1 MGAILGGLF
10 GIIALLML
18 AAFGAL
24 LFVGVA
30 VRLVKRLITGEKGSN

>member
-1 MGAILGGLF
+1 MGSIIGGLF
-10 GIIALLML
+10 GILLLLFL

-30 VRLVKRLITGEKGSN
+30 VRLVKKLFKGTD